1 MPEREEPTPEPTD
14 AALLHQWRSGDAS
27 GFERLVARYE
37 GPLLR
42 HARTLLR
49 QGGAEDV
56 VQEAFLRLAKA
67 PPDLDEGERALGV
80 RGLGAWLH
88 RVTRNL
94 CLDVMR
100 SDQRRREREADRSH
114 TAEAVEDRGVERHDT
129 RAAVERSISA
139 LPDDQR
145 EVLALRLFEE
155 RSYAEIADIT
165 GRKVGTV
172 GWLISVGM
180 KALARDLSPLMEA

>member
-56 VQEAFLRLAKA
+56 VQETFLSALNNLDSFRQESLFRGSLFRIATNASRMRLRRK
-67 PPDLDEGERALGV
+67 
-80 RGLGAWLH
+80 
-88 RVTRNL
+88 
-94 CLDVMR
+94 
-100 SDQRRREREADRSH
+100 RRRPDVGLEIQTGFKSDGHHERPVID
-114 TAEAVEDRGVERHDT
+114 
-129 RAAVERSISA
+129 
-139 LPDDQR
+139 
-145 EVLALRLFEE
+145 
-155 RSYAEIADIT
+155 
-165 GRKVGTV
+165 
-172 GWLISVGM
+172 W
-180 KALARDLSPLMEA
+180 SPLPTSASRTPNSDVN